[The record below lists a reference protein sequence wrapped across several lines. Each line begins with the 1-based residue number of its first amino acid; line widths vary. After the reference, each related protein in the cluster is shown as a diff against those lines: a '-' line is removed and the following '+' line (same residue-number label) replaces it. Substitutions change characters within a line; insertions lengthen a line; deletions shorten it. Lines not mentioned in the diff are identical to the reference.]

1 VQSAATESAAAA
13 AAAATAGQP
22 TSSTPPP
29 PPPPPGIATT
39 DRDRLREAL
48 NSNFTSSSI
57 EGATPVVGGLK
68 KSPAVAAAADKTPL
82 QVSTSTL
89 TPPHD
94 CT

>member
-1 VQSAATESAAAA
+1 VQSAATEREAAA
-13 AAAATAGQP
+13 AGQP
-22 TSSTPPP
+22 TSSSLPPP

-68 KSPAVAAAADKTPL
+68 KGPAVAAPAAKTL
-82 QVSTSTL
+82 QVLTFTL
-89 TPPHD
+89 ASSFLGHG
-94 CT
+94 